1 MYKYIKGITVM
12 SEERLYSTLEIA
24 EEYFL
29 WMPFDNSLVPHEE
42 LVSFIISTFIHEH
55 NLKVSE
61 YYYISKKG
69 AFQVFSK
76 QFYVPIMEEFIK
88 YLESNNIAMNK
99 DSVYQLNNFEFM
111 YFNNDS
117 KNQKQKCQIIDF
129 QNFKQRRKGETKHDE
144 TD

>member
-29 WMPFDNSLVPHEE
+29 WMPIDNSLVPHEE

-61 YYYISKKG
+61 YYYVSNKG

-76 QFYVPIMEEFIK
+76 QFYIPIMEEFIK

-111 YFNNDS
+111 YFNEDS

-129 QNFKQRRKGETKHDE
+129 QSFKQRRKGETKHDE